1 MTAGEL
7 GWGQMPTE
15 TALQPPL
22 GSRSLPAQLRRCR
35 RVVAITVHLPEF
47 LLAASGLVQRLGA
60 AGVRTDLLVAAAE
73 PGADE
78 PAEER
83 ADESAGDVIAAAL
96 GELRVPELV
105 RHRLALPA
113 PIGADRADDLLA
125 GLSEL
130 VGFDPEP
137 GVYCLA
143 PAGDGLDPSQAI
155 IGEAAERIAR
165 VYRLRLVRYTA
176 TPDTAAAELDLDG
189 QEWARKCAAL
199 AACDTQA
206 TPLHGEREYFGL

>member
-73 PGADE
+73 PDPDESDADE

-83 ADESAGDVIAAAL
+83 ADGPAGDVIAAAL
-96 GELRVPELV
+96 G
-105 RHRLALPA
+105 
-113 PIGADRADDLLA
+113 
-125 GLSEL
+125 
-130 VGFDPEP
+130 
-137 GVYCLA
+137 
-143 PAGDGLDPSQAI
+143 
-155 IGEAAERIAR
+155 
-165 VYRLRLVRYTA
+165 
-176 TPDTAAAELDLDG
+176 
-189 QEWARKCAAL
+189 
-199 AACDTQA
+199 
-206 TPLHGEREYFGL
+206 

>member
-1 MTAGEL
+1 MAAGEL
-7 GWGQMPTE
+7 RWGQMPTD
-15 TALQPPL
+15 TARESPVAV
-22 GSRSLPAQLRRCR
+22 SALPVQLRRCR

-73 PGADE
+73 PDESVEEQADE
-78 PAEER
+78 PAE
-83 ADESAGDVIAAAL
+83 DVIAAAL

-143 PAGDGLDPSQAI
+143 PAGDGVDPSQAI
-155 IGEAAERIAR
+155 VGEAARRIAR
-165 VYRLRLVRYTA
+165 IYRLRLVRYTA
-176 TPDTAAAELDLDG
+176 TPDTTAVELDLGG

-199 AACDTQA
+199 AACDTQV
-206 TPLHGEREYFGL
+206 TPLRGEREYFGV

>member
-1 MTAGEL
+1 MAAGEL
-7 GWGQMPTE
+7 RWGQMPTD
-15 TALQPPL
+15 TALEPVAV
-22 GSRSLPAQLRRCR
+22 SALPVQLRRCR

-73 PGADE
+73 SDESVEEQADE
-78 PAEER
+78 PAE
-83 ADESAGDVIAAAL
+83 DVIAAAL

-143 PAGDGLDPSQAI
+143 PAGDGVDPSQAI
-155 IGEAAERIAR
+155 VGEAARRIAR
-165 VYRLRLVRYTA
+165 IYRLRLVRYTA
-176 TPDTAAAELDLDG
+176 TPDTTAVELDLGG

-199 AACDTQA
+199 AACDTQV
-206 TPLHGEREYFGL
+206 TPLRGEREYFGV

>member
-1 MTAGEL
+1 MAAGEL
-7 GWGQMPTE
+7 RWGQMPTD
-15 TALQPPL
+15 TALEPPVAV
-22 GSRSLPAQLRRCR
+22 SALPVQLRRCR

-73 PGADE
+73 PDESVEEQADE
-78 PAEER
+78 PAE
-83 ADESAGDVIAAAL
+83 DVIAAAL

-143 PAGDGLDPSQAI
+143 PAGDGVDPSQAI
-155 IGEAAERIAR
+155 VGEAARRIAR
-165 VYRLRLVRYTA
+165 IYRLRLVRYTA
-176 TPDTAAAELDLDG
+176 TPDTTAVELDLGG

-199 AACDTQA
+199 AACDTQV
-206 TPLHGEREYFGL
+206 TPLRGEREYFGV